1 MPVGKLVF
9 ENDQAEYRL
18 VGTESVIGRPVGESA
33 PDVPVLDRLAS
44 RRHAVISNDEK
55 GYFLRNF
62 GQNGTL
68 VNDVRVEVIYL
79 KDGDR
84 IRIGS
89 TTMAF
94 VLESEQAV
102 QDATR
107 PAGAGQ
113 SAAPTQPTKLALVVD
128 PDWEDATFVKDK
140 LAEISFRSEVVR
152 DGEEA
157 LEKLRAYRFD
167 LVILD
172 VVVPKVDGF
181 ELCRRI
187 RRNEQTAEIPV
198 IILTHMASEP
208 EVAHGLQQGA
218 DEYLAKPAKPLE
230 FVARVKAIVA
240 RTARFKRE

>member
-1 MPVGKLVF
+1 MPVPVGKLVF
-9 ENDQAEYRL
+9 ESDQAEYRL
-18 VGTESVIGRPVGESA
+18 VGDENVIGRPSEESA

-79 KDGDR
+79 KDGDKV
-84 IRIGS
+84 RIGS
-89 TTMAF
+89 TVMTF
-94 VLESEQAV
+94 TLESEQV
-102 QDATR
+102 VNDATR
-107 PAGAGQ
+107 PVQPPQ
-113 SAAPTQPTKLALVVD
+113 SVVQTQPTKLALVVD
-128 PDWEDATFVKDK
+128 ADWEDATFVKDK
-140 LAEISFRSEVVR
+140 LAEISYRSEVVR

-157 LEKLRAYRFD
+157 LEKLRSFKFD

-187 RRNEQTAEIPV
+187 RENEHTAGIPV

-218 DEYLAKPAKPLE
+218 DEYLAKPVKPLE
-230 FVARVKAIVA
+230 FAARVKAIVA
-240 RTARFKRE
+240 RAARSQ